1 LVNPLTGK
9 EDEYDL
15 SPVSEPRRVVV
26 VGGGVS
32 GCEAALVAARRGHT
46 VTLLESSQELGGQW
60 LAAAAPLAKGDFTSF
75 VAWQQRQLEQL
86 GVEVLLGV
94 EATRETIDGLAPD
107 AVILAVGSRPAMPPI
122 PGLREYGVVAQD
134 ILRGRAEFDNRV
146 VVIGG
151 GLVGAETADF
161 VAEGGSSDV
170 TIVEMLDQI
179 VRDGEPAPTS
189 FLLERLAAHGVNVLT
204 SAAVK
209 SVEADAVVY
218 EKSGD
223 QVRLGDVD
231 TVIVAIGAR
240 ANTNLAGTL
249 ADAPY
254 QVVSVG
260 DCNER
265 AKNGYRGIQE
275 GFEAGLRV

>member
-1 LVNPLTGK
+1 
-9 EDEYDL
+9 
-15 SPVSEPRRVVV
+15 VVV

-32 GCEAALVAARRGHT
+32 GCEAALVAAARGHE
-46 VTLLESSQELGGQW
+46 VTLLERSQELGGQW
-60 LAAAAPLAKGDFTSF
+60 LAATAPLAKGDFTSF
-75 VAWQQRQLEQL
+75 VVWQHRQLERL
-86 GVEVLLGV
+86 GVDIRFGV
-94 EATRETIDGLAPD
+94 EATREAIDALEPD
-107 AVILAVGSRPAMPPI
+107 VVILATGSNPAMPPI
-122 PGLREYGVVAQD
+122 PGLREHGIVAQD
-134 ILRGRAEFDNRV
+134 ILRGRAEFGSRV

-189 FLLERLAAHGVNVLT
+189 FLLERLAAHGVKVLT

-209 SVEADAVVY
+209 RVEADAVAY
-218 EKSGD
+218 EKSGEEVLLD
-223 QVRLGDVD
+223 DVD
-231 TVIVAIGAR
+231 TIVIAIGAR
-240 ANTNLAGTL
+240 ANVALAGAL